1 MAGTWADF
9 TTGEVITEA
18 QMQNVQDSLVF
29 IFANESAANSALT
42 NKTEG
47 TIFFDTTADALKA
60 WNGSA
65 WISIP

>member
-18 QMQNVQDSLVF
+18 QMQNVQDSLIF
-29 IFANESAANSALT
+29 IFASESAANTALT

-47 TIFFDTTADALKA
+47 TIFFDTTADQLKA
-60 WNGSA
+60 WDGSA
-65 WISIP
+65 WITIP

>member
-9 TTGEVITEA
+9 TTGDVITEA

-42 NKTEG
+42 NKVEG
-47 TIFFDTTADALKA
+47 TVFFDTTADKMKF
-60 WNGSA
+60 WDGSA
-65 WISIP
+65 WVQI

>member
-18 QMQNVQDSLVF
+18 QMQNVQDSLIF

-42 NKTEG
+42 NKVEG
-47 TIFFDTTADALKA
+47 TAFFDTTADKIKV
-60 WNGSA
+60 WDGSA
-65 WISIP
+65 WKQF